1 MSKTTISATIV
12 TILGFSSG
20 ALTAQLNVPVEG
32 SDDRKYVELQIKAEQ
47 EFSVPLDVVI
57 EEHLLNSEEVLILSV
72 NEFGTYLLETE
83 ADIEAQFKADDIA
96 IREAMASSGEAGAP
110 ATESTEKPGL
120 LGKAAAAVASV
131 ATAVGIGTKTAE
143 AKTESRS
150 AAASTATPRRGQ
162 GCAYAEKA
170 KINF

>member
-57 EEHLLNSEEVLILSV
+57 EEHLLHSEEVLILSV

-96 IREAMASSGEAGAP
+96 IREAMASSGEAGA
-110 ATESTEKPGL
+110 
-120 LGKAAAAVASV
+120 AVASV

-150 AAASTATPRRGQ
+150 AAASIATPRRGQ